1 MSPVSLAGFSL
12 CYLAGMQMDREMIVE
27 RLTLAKTH
35 VEKIE
40 RQRELVARLGPKFEV
55 LFAELN
61 PGDLGLEARALLES
75 IRAELRD
82 YED

>member
-1 MSPVSLAGFSL
+1 
-12 CYLAGMQMDREMIVE
+12 MDREMIVE
-27 RLTLAKTH
+27 RLTLDARGKG
-35 VEKIE
+35 KAIIE